1 MIKRL
6 QIRKSL
12 NRYDKFKN
20 SFYQKVQRGFLNLAK
35 KNKSKYQIIDSNKD
49 IEHNKSIIIRS
60 IDKLL

>member
-1 MIKRL
+1 MINL
-6 QIRKSL
+6 KS
-12 NRYDKFKN
+12 

-60 IDKLL
+60 IEKLL